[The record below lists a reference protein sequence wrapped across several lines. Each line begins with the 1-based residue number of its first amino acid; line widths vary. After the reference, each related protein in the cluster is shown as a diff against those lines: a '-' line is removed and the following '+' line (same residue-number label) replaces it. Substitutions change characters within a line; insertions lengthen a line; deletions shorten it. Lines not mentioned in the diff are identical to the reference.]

1 MRALVEEIDSHAEL
15 IHLEI
20 ASNPTTEQDQA
31 PQSLLPSPKLQT
43 AVDASSHPSEQLQDP
58 IV

>member
-31 PQSLLPSPKLQT
+31 P
-43 AVDASSHPSEQLQDP
+43 
-58 IV
+58 